1 MPAAT
6 SQIYRVQT
14 GVMYTNDQLAGVAQ
28 PKDVSVTR
36 TLPSNST
43 VNETVQTKVTWTA
56 DADLVHV
63 NDVASQYSIVS
74 VASIPTQPRL
84 NY

>member
-6 SQIYRVQT
+6 SQTYRVQT
-14 GVMYTNDQLAGVAQ
+14 GVMYTNDQYAGVSQ
-28 PKDVSVTR
+28 PKDASVTR
-36 TLPSNST
+36 TLPSSST
-43 VNETVQTKVTWTA
+43 VSETVQTKVIWTA

-63 NDVASQYSIVS
+63 NDVAGQYSTVS
-74 VASIPTQPRL
+74 VVNIPTQPRL